1 MRLGLTPIGCRLTIL
16 LLCVALLAPGC
27 TTRREYISA
36 ASIEP
41 SPTAININ
49 TASAAELE
57 SIPRIGPKTAE
68 VIVKF
73 REDNGPFR
81 RVEHLMQVRGISE
94 KRFNEIRSYLRT
106 E

>member
-1 MRLGLTPIGCRLTIL
+1 MVRTLVAA
-16 LLCVALLAPGC
+16 VALVVMAIAPSLVAAQAKAAPQ
-27 TTRREYISA
+27 TSA
-36 ASIEP
+36 KP
-41 SPTAININ
+41 PVTGTININ

-94 KRFNEIRSYLRT
+94 KRFNEIRPYLRT